1 MSKKKYAV
9 VFDLDET
16 LGHFSQPY
24 KFLNSLKKFLNTE
37 LLDEKYYYSL
47 FDLFPEF
54 FRTNIFKI
62 LKFIKKKKLSG
73 NCDYVMIYTNNNG
86 PAYWVNIIK
95 NYIHKTLKY
104 NLFDQII
111 RAFKINGNKIELCRT
126 SYGKSYNDFLSCTK
140 LPSNTQ
146 LCFID
151 DHIHPE
157 MNHNNV
163 WYIYLQPY
171 VYNVEYE
178 KISKKFYKENISL
191 FLKFEKTEKEFCNYM
206 KNLDRGLTH
215 NLNKSRV
222 EKNIDLLISKKIEKD
237 IQNFLGEKVN
247 YTKKNK
253 KQYKN
258 ITRKN

>member
-1 MSKKKYAV
+1 MSKKKYAI
-9 VFDLDET
+9 VFDFDET
-16 LGHFSQPY
+16 LGYFSQPY
-24 KFLNSLKKFLNTE
+24 KFLHYLKKFLNTE
-37 LLDEKYYYSL
+37 SLDEIYYHSL

-62 LKFIKKKKLSG
+62 LKFIKKKKISG
-73 NCDYVMIYTNNNG
+73 KCDNVMIYTNNNG
-86 PAYWVNIIK
+86 PDYWVNIIK

-111 RAFKINGNKIELCRT
+111 RAFKINGNNIELCRT
-126 SYGKSYNDFLSCTK
+126 SHGKSYKDFLSCSK

-151 DHIHPE
+151 DQIHPE

-191 FLKFEKTEKEFCNYM
+191 FENFEKTEKEFSDYM
-206 KNLDRGLTH
+206 KNLDKNLSY

-237 IQNFLGEKVN
+237 LHEFLGNKLN

-253 KQYKN
+253 KQLKN
-258 ITRKN
+258 ITLKN

>member
-1 MSKKKYAV
+1 MSKKKYAI

-37 LLDEKYYYSL
+37 SLDEIYYHSL

-73 NCDYVMIYTNNNG
+73 ICDHVMIYTNNNG
-86 PAYWVNIIK
+86 PEYWVNIIK

-126 SYGKSYNDFLSCTK
+126 SHGKSYNDFLSCTK

-151 DHIHPE
+151 DQNHPE
-157 MNHNNV
+157 MNHDNV

-191 FLKFEKTEKEFCNYM
+191 FQKFEKTEKEFSDYM
-206 KNLDRGLTH
+206 KKLDKSLSH

-222 EKNIDLLISKKIEKD
+222 EKNIDLLI
-237 IQNFLGEKVN
+237 
-247 YTKKNK
+247 
-253 KQYKN
+253 
-258 ITRKN
+258 

>member
-1 MSKKKYAV
+1 
-9 VFDLDET
+9 
-16 LGHFSQPY
+16 
-24 KFLNSLKKFLNTE
+24 
-37 LLDEKYYYSL
+37 
-47 FDLFPEF
+47 
-54 FRTNIFKI
+54 
-62 LKFIKKKKLSG
+62 
-73 NCDYVMIYTNNNG
+73 MIYTNNNG
-86 PAYWVNIIK
+86 PDYWVNIIK

-111 RAFKINGNKIELCRT
+111 RAFKINGHKIELCRT
-126 SYGKSYNDFLSCTK
+126 SHGKSYKDFLSCTK
-140 LPSNTQ
+140 LPCNTQ

-151 DHIHPE
+151 DQIHPE

-191 FLKFEKTEKEFCNYM
+191 FQKFEKTEKEFCDYM
-206 KNLDRGLTH
+206 KNLDKSLSY

-237 IQNFLGEKVN
+237 IQEFLGEKLN

-253 KQYKN
+253 KQLKN